1 MVSDKLEKELEEELE
16 EMAILGLERFKKD
29 KQKTKDKNVFEKDDA
44 DLIDNEYEE
53 VDSDVFHDGTLTTSE
68 NELNDDEECHEY
80 LSLIMFNEERIGCV
94 YEENQIFKTDNT
106 RNNQKMC
113 AKSISENITDDKEE
127 QRLLE
132 SILNEKFS
140 LEEEE
145 EDGDLTVFEGFEL
158 DTVKSEES
166 EIIIALIYDMER
178 DEITSFEIPK
188 EDVEDLDMNGI
199 GNYVYNEYFESLE
212 D

>member
-1 MVSDKLEKELEEELE
+1 MALDEVEKRVEEELE

-29 KQKTKDKNVFEKDDA
+29 KQKTKGKNVLEKDDT
-44 DLIDNEYEE
+44 DLVINDEFEE

-80 LSLIMFNEERIGCV
+80 LSLIVFNEEKIGCV

-140 LEEEE
+140 LEEE
-145 EDGDLTVFEGFEL
+145 DGDLTVFEGFEL
-158 DTVKSEES
+158 DTLKSEEN
-166 EIIIALIYDMER
+166 EIVVALIYDMER

-188 EDVEDLDMNGI
+188 EDIEDRSEEHTSEL
-199 GNYVYNEYFESLE
+199 
-212 D
+212 

>member
-1 MVSDKLEKELEEELE
+1 MRVSDELEKELEEELE
-16 EMAILGLERFKKD
+16 EIAILGLERFKKD
-29 KQKTKDKNVFEKDDA
+29 KQKAKGKNVLEKDA
-44 DLIDNEYEE
+44 TDLVDDEFEE
-53 VDSDVFHDGTLTTSE
+53 VDSDVFHNGTLTTSE
-68 NELNDDEECHEY
+68 NELNDDEEYHEY
-80 LSLIMFNEERIGCV
+80 LSLIVFNEERIGCV
-94 YEENQIFKTDNT
+94 YEENQIFETDNT

-140 LEEEE
+140 LEE

-188 EDVEDLDMNGI
+188 EDIEDLDINGI
-199 GNYVYNEYFESLE
+199 GNYVYNEYFENLE

>member
-29 KQKTKDKNVFEKDDA
+29 KQKTKDKNVLEKDDA
-44 DLIDNEYEE
+44 DLVNNEFEE

-68 NELNDDEECHEY
+68 NELSDDEECHEY

-94 YEENQIFKTDNT
+94 YEENQIFKTDDT

-140 LEEEE
+140 LDE

-188 EDVEDLDMNGI
+188 EDIEDLDMNGI

>member
-29 KQKTKDKNVFEKDDA
+29 KQKTKDKNVLEKDDT
-44 DLIDNEYEE
+44 DLVNDEFEE
-53 VDSDVFHDGTLTTSE
+53 IDSDVFHDGTLTTSE

-94 YEENQIFKTDNT
+94 YEENQIFKTDDT

-145 EDGDLTVFEGFEL
+145 DGDVTVFEGFEL
-158 DTVKSEES
+158 DTVKSEEN
-166 EIIIALIYDMER
+166 EIVVALIYDMER

-188 EDVEDLDMNGI
+188 EDIEDLDMNGI

>member
-1 MVSDKLEKELEEELE
+1 MALDEVEKRVEEELE

-29 KQKTKDKNVFEKDDA
+29 KQKTKGKNVLEKDDT
-44 DLIDNEYEE
+44 DLVINDEFEE

-80 LSLIMFNEERIGCV
+80 LSLIVFNEERIGCV
-94 YEENQIFKTDNT
+94 YEENQIFETDNT

-140 LEEEE
+140 LEE

-188 EDVEDLDMNGI
+188 EDIEDLDMNGI
-199 GNYVYNEYFESLE
+199 GNYVYNEYFENLE

>member
-1 MVSDKLEKELEEELE
+1 MMVSDKLEKELEEELE

-29 KQKTKDKNVFEKDDA
+29 KQKTKDKNMLEKDDA
-44 DLIDNEYEE
+44 DLVNNEFEE

-68 NELNDDEECHEY
+68 NELNDDEACHEY
-80 LSLIMFNEERIGCV
+80 LSLIVFNEEKIGCV

-106 RNNQKMC
+106 RNNQEMC

-140 LEEEE
+140 LNE
-145 EDGDLTVFEGFEL
+145 EDGDLTVFEGFEM
-158 DTVKSEES
+158 DTVKSEEN
-166 EIIIALIYDMER
+166 ETIVALIYDMER
-178 DEITSFEIPK
+178 DEITSFEIAK
-188 EDVEDLDMNGI
+188 EDIEDLDMNGI
-199 GNYVYNEYFESLE
+199 GNYVYDEYFESLE

>member
-29 KQKTKDKNVFEKDDA
+29 KQKTKDKNVLEKDDT
-44 DLIDNEYEE
+44 DLVNDEFEE
-53 VDSDVFHDGTLTTSE
+53 IDSDVFHDGTLTTSE

-80 LSLIMFNEERIGCV
+80 LSLIVFNEEKIGCV
-94 YEENQIFKTDNT
+94 YEENQIFKTDDT

-140 LEEEE
+140 LDE

-188 EDVEDLDMNGI
+188 EDIEDLDMNGI

>member
-29 KQKTKDKNVFEKDDA
+29 KQKTKDKNVLEKDDA
-44 DLIDNEYEE
+44 DLVNNEFEE

-80 LSLIMFNEERIGCV
+80 LSLIVFNEERIGCV
-94 YEENQIFKTDNT
+94 YEENQIFKTDDT

-140 LEEEE
+140 LDE

-188 EDVEDLDMNGI
+188 EDIEDLDMNGI

>member
-1 MVSDKLEKELEEELE
+1 
-16 EMAILGLERFKKD
+16 AF
-29 KQKTKDKNVFEKDDA
+29 
-44 DLIDNEYEE
+44 EE

-80 LSLIMFNEERIGCV
+80 LSLIVFNEERIGCV
-94 YEENQIFKTDNT
+94 YEENQIFETDNT
-106 RNNQKMC
+106 RNNQKIN
-113 AKSISENITDDKEE
+113 AKSISENINDDKEE

-140 LEEEE
+140 LEE

-188 EDVEDLDMNGI
+188 EDIEDLDMNGI
-199 GNYVYNEYFESLE
+199 G
-212 D
+212 

>member
-29 KQKTKDKNVFEKDDA
+29 KQKTKDKNVLEKDDA
-44 DLIDNEYEE
+44 DLVNNEFEE

-68 NELNDDEECHEY
+68 NELSDDEECHEY

-94 YEENQIFKTDNT
+94 YEENQIFKTDDT

-140 LEEEE
+140 LDE

-188 EDVEDLDMNGI
+188 EDIEDLDMNGI

-212 D
+212 N

>member
-29 KQKTKDKNVFEKDDA
+29 KQKTKDKNVLEKDDT
-44 DLIDNEYEE
+44 DLVNDEFEE
-53 VDSDVFHDGTLTTSE
+53 IDSDVFHDGTLTTSE

-80 LSLIMFNEERIGCV
+80 LSLIVFNEEKIGCV

-145 EDGDLTVFEGFEL
+145 DGDLTVFEGFEL
-158 DTVKSEES
+158 DTLKSEEN
-166 EIIIALIYDMER
+166 EIVVALIYDMER

-188 EDVEDLDMNGI
+188 EDIEDLDMNGI

>member
-29 KQKTKDKNVFEKDDA
+29 KQKTKDKNVLEKDDA
-44 DLIDNEYEE
+44 DLVNNEFEE

-68 NELNDDEECHEY
+68 NELSDDEECHEY

-94 YEENQIFKTDNT
+94 YEENQIFKTDDT

-140 LEEEE
+140 LDE

-188 EDVEDLDMNGI
+188 EDIGDLDINGI

>member
-29 KQKTKDKNVFEKDDA
+29 KQKTKDKNVLEKDDT
-44 DLIDNEYEE
+44 DLVNDEFEE
-53 VDSDVFHDGTLTTSE
+53 IDSDVFHDGTLTTSE

-80 LSLIMFNEERIGCV
+80 LSLIVFNEEKIGCV

-140 LEEEE
+140 LEEE
-145 EDGDLTVFEGFEL
+145 DGDLTVFEGFEL
-158 DTVKSEES
+158 DTLKSEEN
-166 EIIIALIYDMER
+166 EIVVALIYDMER

-188 EDVEDLDMNGI
+188 EDIEDLDMNGI